1 MKKAFTLIELLVV
14 IAIIAI
20 LAAMLLP
27 ALAKAREK
35 ARSIACV
42 NNLKQV
48 GTSSQLYTVDNNG
61 MLGRNGIG
69 SGYDDWYTIMYQ
81 AGVLSSTDT
90 TKGDE
95 IVCPGRAPF
104 KRVAVSNLYVFT
116 YGGSNKAYGTNPP
129 TSYDSAWVR
138 GEKYGAGY
146 YASAIAEGKLKSPT
160 LAIINGD
167 SFCKFFVTQWNTP
180 QCRKVWMNLTSAG
193 TSEGASATYTVGA
206 HGNQG
211 NFLFFDGHV
220 ESINSV
226 GNFRTKIRECCTA
239 QGDTVFTPAV
249 YGAGDTFYSY
259 SAN

>member
-1 MKKAFTLIELLVV
+1 MKKTFTLIELLVV

-48 GTSSQLYTVDNNG
+48 GTSSLMYTADNAG
-61 MLGRNGIG
+61 MLGRNNDGG
-69 SGYDDWYTIMYQ
+69 GYDDWYTIMFK
-81 AGVLSSTDT
+81 AGVLSTTDT

-104 KRVAVSNLYVFT
+104 KRVPVSNLYVFT
-116 YGGSNKAYGTNPP
+116 YGGSNKAYGSNPP
-129 TSYDSAWVR
+129 TGYDTAWVR
-138 GEKYGAGY
+138 GDKIGPGY
-146 YASAIAEGKLKSPT
+146 FASAIAEGLLKSPT

-167 SFCKFFVTQWNTP
+167 SYCKSFEATFGP
-180 QCRKVWMNLTSAG
+180 GQCRKVWMNLTSAG
-193 TSEGASATYTVGA
+193 SSEGASATYTVGA
-206 HGNQG
+206 HGSTG

-220 ESINSV
+220 EAINSV
-226 GNFRTKIRECCTA
+226 GKFRTKIRECCSA
-239 QGDTVFTPAV
+239 QGETLFTPAV
-249 YGAGDTFYSY
+249 YGPGNVFYPY
-259 SAN
+259 AAN

>member
-48 GTSSQLYTVDNNG
+48 GTSSQLYTADNNG
-61 MLGRNGIG
+61 MLGRNGVG
-69 SGYDDWYTIMYQ
+69 GYDDWYTILYK

-116 YGGSNKAYGTNPP
+116 YGGNNKAYGSNPP
-129 TSYDSAWVR
+129 TGYDTAWVR
-138 GEKYGAGY
+138 GEKIGPGY
-146 YASAIAEGKLKSPT
+146 YASAISEGLLKSPT
-160 LAIINGD
+160 RAIINGD
-167 SFCKFFVTQWNTP
+167 SYCKSFASSYNTP
-180 QCRKVWMNLTSAG
+180 QCRIVWMNLTSAG
-193 TSEGASATYTVGA
+193 TTEGTSGGYTVAA

-226 GNFRTKIRECCTA
+226 GNFRSKIRECCTA
-239 QGDTVFTPAV
+239 QGETAFTPAV
-249 YGAGDTFYSY
+249 YGSGDTFYAY